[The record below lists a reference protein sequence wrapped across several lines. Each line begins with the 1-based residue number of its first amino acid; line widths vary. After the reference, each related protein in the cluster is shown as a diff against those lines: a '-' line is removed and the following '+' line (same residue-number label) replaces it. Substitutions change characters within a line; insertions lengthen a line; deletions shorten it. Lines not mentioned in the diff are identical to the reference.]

1 MFDALFNGLA
11 WLLNFFYELVP
22 NYAFA
27 IGALTVVVYLAT
39 FPLTAKS
46 MRSMAAM
53 SKLAPE
59 IRQLQQK
66 HKDDRQKQS
75 EEMMALYKAH
85 NVSPLGGCIPLII
98 QWPIF
103 IVMFRVLSGLTHK
116 PDGAETFAPKYL
128 DHGSKLYR
136 ALDGATH
143 MESFGIDLAK
153 NATEAAK
160 VSFTT
165 AIPFFLLIAGVVATG
180 YWQQAMIS
188 RRNPQAQDDDN
199 PIARQMRIMTR
210 FMPLMYLVFGFTF
223 PAGLNVYFLISAVVR
238 IGQQTLIYKLDP
250 TLLPGRGLPQRGAID
265 TTSKATKPAA
275 EPKQPKPPK
284 PKPTSANGSGAGNG
298 RVTPPSSQAGGARK
312 KKKKRR

>member
-66 HKDDRQKQS
+66 YKDDRQKQS

-85 NVSPLGGCIPLII
+85 KVSPLGGCIPLLV

-103 IVMFRVLSGLTHK
+103 IVMFRVLSGLTYK
-116 PDGAETFAPKYL
+116 PKGAETFAPKYL
-128 DHGSKLYR
+128 DHGSKLFEV
-136 ALDGATH
+136 LDQSST
-143 MESFGIDLAK
+143 MKSFGIDLAK

-188 RRNPQAQDDDN
+188 RRNPQAADDDN
-199 PIARQMRIMTR
+199 PVARQMRIMTR

-223 PAGLNVYFLISAVVR
+223 PAGLNVYFFISALVR

-250 TLLPGRGLPQRGAID
+250 TLLPGRGLPQRQTASVVE
-265 TTSKATKPAA
+265 TTSKPTKA
-275 EPKQPKPPK
+275 ESPK
-284 PKPTSANGSGAGNG
+284 PKAGGSNGAPPAKPNG
-298 RVTPPSSQAGGARK
+298 RVTPPASQAGGSRK